1 MNLLLPGIIF
11 AESLLPPALFIE
23 DLVGDLTLVLKIFVL
38 MAVFAYVTGH
48 LGKGP
53 LAIFVFALI
62 AWLVIFDYFAIF
74 GSVYI
79 LYMLLALGLTGVLID
94 FAFITPGP
102 VPKAEGTGEPISSGK
117 DYTERQAHYQA
128 LLNRGR
134 R

>member
-1 MNLLLPGIIF
+1 MFPAIIAQLSTVSFLPSI
-11 AESLLPPALFIE
+11 LFL
-23 DLVGDLTLVLKIFVL
+23 DGLVGDLTFILKIFVL

-53 LAIFVFALI
+53 LGIFVFALI

-74 GSVYI
+74 GGIYI

-94 FAFITPGP
+94 FMFITPSP
-102 VPKAEGTGEPISSGK
+102 MNKQEGTGEPISNGK
-117 DYTERQAHYQA
+117 DYMARQAQYQTI
-128 LLNRGR
+128 LNQGR